1 MSAFAESKYFYG
13 PGSSAVAV
21 NLTPEQRALANTLHG
36 ELLASAI
43 ERETNRDGG
52 RWFSAGR
59 LAVGESSMAVVR
71 DGERL
76 GLWIRRDGKDYWRFN
91 ERTWP
96 WVRTALALAEER
108 SKNHTNQPAHI
119 AH

>member
-13 PGSSAVAV
+13 SSTVAV
-21 NLTPEQRALANTLHG
+21 NLTPEQRALADTLHG

-59 LAVGESSMAVVR
+59 LAIGEATMQIVR
-71 DGERL
+71 KGEAL
-76 GLWIRRDGKDYWRFN
+76 GLWARRENKDYWRFN

-96 WVRTALALAEER
+96 WVRTALALADER
-108 SKNHTNQPAHI
+108 SKNHTDQPAHI